1 MAETLFD
8 YGGVGQI
15 LITPG
20 AQQAFGTAKES
31 PLTYLKKHITL
42 DWGDVSEAD
51 KEANNRALKAGGRV
65 LSAYKLSNDVKVWI
79 ITEATYDG
87 VRGSTTILLPEEY

>member
-20 AQQAFGTAKES
+20 AQQAFETAKES
-31 PLTYLKKHITL
+31 PLAYLKKHITL
-42 DWGDVSEAD
+42 DWGDVPEAD
-51 KEANNRALKAGGRV
+51 KETNNRALKAGGRV

-79 ITEATYDG
+79 ITEAMYDG
-87 VRGSTTILLPEEY
+87 VRETTTILLPEEY